1 MLVHK
6 AHEPFQ
12 NKAFAQPF
20 RSIAPWMFFDG
31 ARYEASPSFSNAAIQ
46 QAGYLNR
53 LILPLQKT
61 LFYQFSVSALLC
73 YLGEVK
79 QVYLV

>member
-1 MLVHK
+1 
-6 AHEPFQ
+6 
-12 NKAFAQPF
+12 
-20 RSIAPWMFFDG
+20 MFFHG
-31 ARYEASPSFSNAAIQ
+31 VRYEASPSCSNAAIQ

-53 LILPLQKT
+53 LMLSLPLHKT

-73 YLGEVK
+73 HLGEVK